1 MITFKLNLKPTNK
14 QKKKQRQKIE
24 NELLNG
30 AKIQLVYFDSEGKMK
45 VINEKN
51 EL

>member
-1 MITFKLNLKPTNK
+1 MITFKLSLKPTKK

-24 NELLNG
+24 KELLSS
-30 AKIQLVYFDSEGKMK
+30 AKVELVYFDSEGKMK
-45 VINEKN
+45 LINDN

>member
-1 MITFKLNLKPTNK
+1 MITFKLSLKPTKK

-24 NELLNG
+24 NELLG
-30 AKIQLVYFDSEGKMK
+30 SEKVKLVYFDSEGKIK
-45 VINEKN
+45 ALKDN